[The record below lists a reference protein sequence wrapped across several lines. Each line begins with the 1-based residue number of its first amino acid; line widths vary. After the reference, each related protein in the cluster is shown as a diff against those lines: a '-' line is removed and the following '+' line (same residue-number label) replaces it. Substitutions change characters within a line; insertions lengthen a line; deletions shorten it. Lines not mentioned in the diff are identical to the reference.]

1 METLRSEIE
10 FEKVNKNPVNSLTA
24 VYILVAMKLP
34 VIEAESSFGAP
45 MVVHSLWSL
54 TRVKSCNGCMVNHYM
69 TSPRHQKGKIGG
81 GLIASQFFPTREC
94 TTQEAVVQ

>member
-10 FEKVNKNPVNSLTA
+10 FERVNKNPVNSLTA
-24 VYILVAMKLP
+24 VYILIAMKLP

-69 TSPRHQKGKIGG
+69 TLCCCRMTLLRACFILLKIKNRG
-81 GLIASQFFPTREC
+81 GLSPAL
-94 TTQEAVVQ
+94 

>member
-1 METLRSEIE
+1 MVIHNITWMETLRSEIE
-10 FEKVNKNPVNSLTA
+10 LERVNKNPVNSLTA

-69 TSPRHQKGKIGG
+69 TK
-81 GLIASQFFPTREC
+81 
-94 TTQEAVVQ
+94 